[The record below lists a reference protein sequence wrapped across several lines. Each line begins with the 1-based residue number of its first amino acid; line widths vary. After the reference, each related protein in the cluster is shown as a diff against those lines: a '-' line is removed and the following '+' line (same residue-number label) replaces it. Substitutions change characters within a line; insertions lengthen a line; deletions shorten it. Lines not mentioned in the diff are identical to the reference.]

1 MAFNDSFDQASLD
14 ARWAGSTATF
24 DDANDRVDVTAGTL
38 TSVSGTLT
46 PTNWGAL
53 DFSFSFIA
61 NSDYADWSIL
71 LPRNDTQ
78 PRAQI
83 RLRSG
88 GVSGGNRVSTTTVL
102 EFVDAQYG
110 AFSGVIGVDGQ
121 TDTWLNGENTIRV
134 TRDNSGNWEI
144 FLNGTSKGTGT
155 EPEDLTT
162 YYSTDANIDG
172 VVEFGQGPY
181 YVTSAVLVEANVDP
195 QLDTPEPDHSIETG
209 ATGSI
214 DFGDGFSDANSDTL
228 TFSIS
233 PDISALTG
241 WSWNSATGVATY
253 DGSQGLLTQTSYT
266 VTATDG
272 QGGTDATDT
281 ALIEVV
287 APQFG
292 VDSVSGGDQPGESWV
307 FALSNDSGAGMTAN
321 IGGTA
326 LTVTAQTSG
335 SITVTIPDLL
345 TFDGGIHRFNE
356 NLTVQIVD
364 GANSDT
370 IATPITPA
378 TGFAQVQMPNPIA
391 GVWAGSTFEA
401 AISPGVLEVG
411 DYIHCTAPTD
421 SDPENGI
428 FPEDSTIVYRIMEMS
443 DPTPVWGAAGT
454 ITIPAAVVDNEAP
467 VITLTGDATI
477 NLSEGDS
484 YTEQGATWTDNI
496 DGSGAATVGGDTV
509 DTATPGIYTVT
520 YNYTDAAGNAA
531 TQVTRT
537 VNVANVNDSPTG
549 SVTIDNTTPATGDTL
564 TASNTLA
571 DEDGLGEIT
580 YQWYRGASPIS
591 GATSST
597 YNVVSADYGAALS
610 VRANYTDQQGTPETV
625 PSAATSAVTDGEAPV
640 ITLNGST
647 TVTHAQGTAYNDA
660 GATALDGVDGNL
672 TGDIV
677 TTGASFDTG
686 TVGTYTV
693 RYNVSDAAGNAAT
706 EVTRTVNVT
715 DQTIPVITLTGGDVT
730 LTEGGTYSEPGYT
743 ATDNNDGDISNSV
756 VVAGDTVDPST
767 VGVYTVTYNV
777 DDAAGNSAAQKTRT
791 VTVRAA
797 SSTEITA
804 NTPFSRTIFVS
815 PNGETGVPVF
825 IKDTSD
831 VIDFLMDFSAALQ
844 GDSISVVEVTTSNI
858 TLDATYRTGNK
869 VQLWLSGGIAK
880 VMAELKITAQS
891 NAGRTIERSFKVKV
905 GEY

>member
-1 MAFNDSFDQASLD
+1 MSAYF
-14 ARWAGSTATF
+14 
-24 DDANDRVDVTAGTL
+24 
-38 TSVSGTLT
+38 
-46 PTNWGAL
+46 
-53 DFSFSFIA
+53 
-61 NSDYADWSIL
+61 
-71 LPRNDTQ
+71 
-78 PRAQI
+78 
-83 RLRSG
+83 RS
-88 GVSGGNRVSTTTVL
+88 
-102 EFVDAQYG
+102 
-110 AFSGVIGVDGQ
+110 
-121 TDTWLNGENTIRV
+121 
-134 TRDNSGNWEI
+134 
-144 FLNGTSKGTGT
+144 
-155 EPEDLTT
+155 
-162 YYSTDANIDG
+162 
-172 VVEFGQGPY
+172 
-181 YVTSAVLVEANVDP
+181 P
-195 QLDTPEPDHSIETG
+195 QL
-209 ATGSI
+209 AAY
-214 DFGDGFSDANSDTL
+214 FSD
-228 TFSIS
+228 
-233 PDISALTG
+233 P
-241 WSWNSATGVATY
+241 ATY
-253 DGSQGLLTQTSYT
+253 SN
-266 VTATDG
+266 A
-272 QGGTDATDT
+272 
-281 ALIEVV
+281 
-287 APQFG
+287 APVFS

-345 TFDGGIHRFNE
+345 TFDGGIYRFSE

-370 IATPITPA
+370 IDTPITPA

-443 DPTPVWGAAGT
+443 DPTPVWGAEGT

-509 DTATPGIYTVT
+509 DTATPGTYTVT

-571 DEDGLGEIT
+571 DEDGLGAIT

-610 VRANYTDQQGTPETV
+610 VRASYTDQQGTLETV

-640 ITLNGST
+640 ITLNGSA

-756 VVAGDTVDPST
+756 VVAGDTVDPNT

-791 VTVRAA
+791 VTVQADTGSEPKQIESTPLVVKVQRYAKTRVKRFGVYTGNTRNITFDFDLVLADTNSTLSSVEYSIEEGSTVTLGESAA
-797 SSTEITA
+797 VNPLTQTEFSTGATA
-804 NTPFSRTIFVS
+804 
-815 PNGETGVPVF
+815 GESLICCKATLSTGVKITGYAI
-825 IKDTSD
+825 IK
-831 VIDFLMDFSAALQ
+831 VIDPSL
-844 GDSISVVEVTTSNI
+844 
-858 TLDATYRTGNK
+858 
-869 VQLWLSGGIAK
+869 
-880 VMAELKITAQS
+880 
-891 NAGRTIERSFKVKV
+891 
-905 GEY
+905 